1 MFMNFCVFTVKYL
14 VIVFLEKNRLDMMS
28 TILHVLKE
36 YLEFLKRIS
45 IIGQI
50 PLKYSLLLVHVWYDS
65 LILFLFVTVSYLCL
79 VMAWLSEI
87 LMNVWRFMAQHRQPI
102 YLFPP
107 LVIFFSGILQS

>member
-1 MFMNFCVFTVKYL
+1 
-14 VIVFLEKNRLDMMS
+14 MMS

-65 LILFLFVTVSYLCL
+65 LTYLILVCNSQLRLLSSPLSGYGTAQTTYIIYIYPHFFLRYITELK
-79 VMAWLSEI
+79 
-87 LMNVWRFMAQHRQPI
+87 RH
-102 YLFPP
+102 
-107 LVIFFSGILQS
+107 